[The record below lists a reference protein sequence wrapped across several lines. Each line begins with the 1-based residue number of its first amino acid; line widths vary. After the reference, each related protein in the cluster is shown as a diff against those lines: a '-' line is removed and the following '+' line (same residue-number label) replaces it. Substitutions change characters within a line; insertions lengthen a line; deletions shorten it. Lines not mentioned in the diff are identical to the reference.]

1 MKPVLFVQ
9 NWEAESAGN
18 LADYLD
24 DNNVRYNVVKTFDG
38 EALPAVGD
46 IEAAI
51 ILGNPISVRDYQ
63 KHDYLKRLFAFLA
76 DSVRA
81 DIPLL
86 GICFGGQLLAKVLG
100 ADVVRNEVR
109 EIGLYRATLT
119 DEGRQDKLFAGF
131 GPELEVF
138 HWHADTFMIPHGA
151 TLLATGETC
160 RNQAFR
166 KGNAV
171 AIQFHPEP
179 RADEIPTWCDV
190 YAEELAEEGLTKN
203 RLVSDY
209 AAEADQMKQLS
220 YRLMQNFLG

>member
-1 MKPVLFVQ
+1 MKPVLIVQ
-9 NWEAESAGN
+9 NWEAESAGH

-24 DNNVRYNVVKTFDG
+24 DNNVRYNVVRTFDG
-38 EALPAVGD
+38 EALPKVGD
-46 IEAAI
+46 IKAAV

-76 DSVRA
+76 DSVRT

-119 DEGRQDKLFAGF
+119 NEGRQDKLFAGV

-151 TLLATGETC
+151 TLLATGKTC

-166 KGNAV
+166 KGN
-171 AIQFHPEP
+171 PEP

-209 AAEADQMKQLS
+209 AAGADRMKQLS